1 MNKNQYTSI
10 DMSGKKMM
18 KSIMFFVMGIFALI
32 YPYSLNR
39 RLFSFVDKLY
49 SLWILHFI
57 PRADR
62 SVLFERFCDL
72 RGGECMVIGEK
83 TGFGKNCIVN
93 CWTQYHDEK
102 FHPQLSI
109 GKYCDIGEGTHITCA
124 YKITIGNNL
133 LTGRR
138 VYISDNNHGDMSL
151 EHLSIPP
158 LNRPLMSKG
167 EIIIGDNVWLG
178 DRTVILSGVHIG
190 DGAVI
195 AANAVVTHDVPA
207 YSVVGGV
214 PAKKIR

>member
-1 MNKNQYTSI
+1 
-10 DMSGKKMM
+10 MSGKKMM

-109 GKYCDIGEGTHITCA
+109 GKYCHIGEGTHITCA

-138 VYISDNNHGDMSL
+138 VSENDTCNYLSLYLCIDSCCLLPVCRRTARGYHGYL
-151 EHLSIPP
+151 P
-158 LNRPLMSKG
+158 
-167 EIIIGDNVWLG
+167 
-178 DRTVILSGVHIG
+178 
-190 DGAVI
+190 AC
-195 AANAVVTHDVPA
+195 PA
-207 YSVVGGV
+207 YHRSHL
-214 PAKKIR
+214 